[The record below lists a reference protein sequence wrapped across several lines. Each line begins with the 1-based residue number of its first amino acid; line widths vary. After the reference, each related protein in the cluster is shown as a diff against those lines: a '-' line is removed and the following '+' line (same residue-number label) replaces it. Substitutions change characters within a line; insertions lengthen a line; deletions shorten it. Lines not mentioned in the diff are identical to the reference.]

1 VNVAP
6 LFFLD
11 SVGDSKLTGR
21 NSFRSL
27 EGLAPALF
35 GVHTTG
41 GASSTAFVSWL
52 FLLSESRVTSVDG
65 FNDGD
70 QIPVQKVRVL
80 FTEVPV

>member
-1 VNVAP
+1 VDVAL

-11 SVGDSKLTGR
+11 SVGESKLTGR

-52 FLLSESRVTSVDG
+52 FLLLDSRVTSVDG
-65 FNDGD
+65 FKDGD
-70 QIPVQKVRVL
+70 QTPVQKVRVL
-80 FTEVPV
+80 FTKVSV